1 MVEFIQLVNDISTP
15 VRLGW
20 VGVLLWGIVQFM
32 WYQRGRALAEDMNVE
47 TASEPWSVAR
57 LLAVFKRSAEDDAA
71 EQPAWSG
78 RSIAPAF
85 DPPTVETSAHE
96 GDLGAAAGIAL
107 ESLLDGYGDGPGPTG
122 GGEPDPFDVHHKC
135 VSYEATVSY

>member
-15 VRLGW
+15 VKLGW

-32 WYQRGRALAEDMNVE
+32 WYQRGRALAEDLDVE

-57 LLAVFKRSAEDDAA
+57 LLAVFTRSAEDDAA
-71 EQPAWSG
+71 EQPTAWSG
-78 RSIAPAF
+78 LSIAPAL
-85 DPPTVETSAHE
+85 DPPTRETSAHE

-107 ESLLDGYGDGPGPTG
+107 ESLLDGNEPVRTDGDKPNA
-122 GGEPDPFDVHHKC
+122 FDVHEKRG
-135 VSYEATVSY
+135 SYEPTVSY